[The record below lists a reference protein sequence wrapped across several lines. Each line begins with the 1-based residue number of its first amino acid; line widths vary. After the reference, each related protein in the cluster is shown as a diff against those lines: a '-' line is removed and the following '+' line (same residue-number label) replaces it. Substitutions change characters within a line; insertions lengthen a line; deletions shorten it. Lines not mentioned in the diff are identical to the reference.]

1 MFEILFFSIV
11 FTFLY
16 TPYGILIEKG
26 SNIRSFSLQL
36 IFSLIILSFFS
47 LLINFFIPISK
58 NVNSIF
64 LIIGFFLILKYK
76 RSYLKKKYIIFS
88 IFSGLIIFLLIS
100 NSNVYRPDAGLY
112 HLPYINIINEEKI
125 IIGAANLHFRF
136 GHTSI
141 LQYTSA
147 IFNNLLFSNN
157 GIVFPSA
164 AIASAVIINFL
175 SNINRNLKIKNF
187 NFYFFLILSLLI
199 FIFYKVNRYSE
210 YGNDAPAHLI
220 LFILFAEIIKNYKRM
235 NFDNFL
241 RYFLLSIFIIMNKI
255 ILLLS
260 IFLPFIFFLKR
271 TKNIDFFNP
280 KILFIIFFILI
291 WSLKNILVS
300 GCLLY
305 PLSFTCSEK
314 FEWSDKYKAKQVS
327 VENEAWAKGWPDFRK
342 KGIKVSQENYSK
354 KFYWVETW
362 LENHFM
368 KILELVLPYLIFLVL
383 LFFLIKE
390 KYRKRKL
397 ENHIKYLI
405 LPIFLGLILWFI
417 KVPVFRYGYSYLLIF
432 ICSIFAHFCSL
443 YLIKNYSS
451 KILKSLIL
459 ILFIFFCTKNIF
471 RIYGENDKYYNYP
484 WPKYYSNNKNNQL
497 NEPEFKIINGK
508 KIFYVTKGYC
518 MYGYSPCGQF
528 SENLMYKKIYSYSL
542 FYKLLN

>member
-1 MFEILFFSIV
+1 M
-11 FTFLY
+11 
-16 TPYGILIEKG
+16 
-26 SNIRSFSLQL
+26 
-36 IFSLIILSFFS
+36 
-47 LLINFFIPISK
+47 
-58 NVNSIF
+58 
-64 LIIGFFLILKYK
+64 
-76 RSYLKKKYIIFS
+76 
-88 IFSGLIIFLLIS
+88 
-100 NSNVYRPDAGLY
+100 
-112 HLPYINIINEEKI
+112 PYINIINEEKI

-164 AIASAVIINFL
+164 AIVSAVIINFL
-175 SNINRNLKIKNF
+175 SNLNRNLKIKNF
-187 NFYFFLILSLLI
+187 DFYFFLILSLLI

-220 LFILFAEIIKNYKRM
+220 LFILFAEIVKNYKSM

-241 RYFLLSIFIIMNKI
+241 RYILLSIFIIMNKI

-260 IFLPFIFFLKR
+260 IFLIFIFFLKKI
-271 TKNIDFFNP
+271 KNIDFFNS
-280 KILFIIFFILI
+280 KILLIIFFTLT

-327 VENEAWAKGWPDFRK
+327 IENEAWAKGWPDFRK
-342 KGIKVSQENYSK
+342 KDIKISQENYSK
-354 KFYWVETW
+354 KFYWVKTW
-362 LENHFM
+362 LENHLM
-368 KILELVLPYLIFLVL
+368 KILEILIPYLIFLAL

-390 KYRKRKL
+390 KYRKKKL
-397 ENHIKYLI
+397 KNHIKFLI

-417 KVPVFRYGYSYLLIF
+417 KVPVFRYGYSYLLII

-443 YLIKNYSS
+443 YLVKNYGS
-451 KILKSLIL
+451 KFLKGLIL
-459 ILFIFFCTKNIF
+459 ILFIFFCSKNIF
-471 RIYGENDKYYNYP
+471 RIYGENEKYYNYP
-484 WPKYYSNNKNNQL
+484 WPKYYSNNKNNKM
-497 NEPEFKIINGK
+497 NEPNFKIINGK
-508 KIFYVTKGYC
+508 KTYYTTKDYC

-528 SENLMYKKIYSYSL
+528 SENLMYKKIHSYSL